1 MVGVLIA
8 VVIVA
13 VMIYMLIKGYQPQFV
28 LFGGGLLLMFIAI
41 AMGVGPEVIL
51 PKNIKATGWFGF
63 DPFESIRALMS
74 NRAATLGLI
83 IMSAGGFA
91 YYMNAIG
98 ASRAMVDVVIQ
109 PLRLIKSPYIVLGGA
124 FLVGQILKMF
134 IPSASGLG
142 MLLMVTVFPILRR
155 LGLGPLSATAAVAC
169 TGGIDF
175 GPADSQAIR
184 ASEVAQMDPMEY
196 FVTVM
201 PVVLISVAV
210 TMTIC
215 VLWNLFL
222 DKKAGITIEQGLK
235 EAANLEVEDSNESKA
250 PVFYAI
256 LPAVPLILLVVFSKY
271 VVTSVSLSVVPA
283 MFVSVFIAV
292 ICEIIRKKGDAKT
305 VSKDMMSFFQGM
317 GVQFTNVVSLV
328 VAGEVFA
335 QGLVAIGAVNTMIT
349 AVQNSGLSSMSMV
362 LIMTVFI
369 IVIAVIMG
377 SGNAAFF
384 SFAGM
389 VPEMSKGM
397 GMSSL
402 AMIMPLQFTSG
413 IARMM
418 SPISGAMIAE
428 SGIAGISPFDLVK
441 RTFVPMLAGAIAS
454 TVVSIAITL

>member
-1 MVGVLIA
+1 MVGILIS
-8 VVIVA
+8 VVIV
-13 VMIYMLIKGYQPQFV
+13 VGMIYMLIKQYQPQFV
-28 LFGGGLLLMFIAI
+28 LFGGGLLLMFIAL
-41 AMGVGPEVIL
+41 AMGAGPEMVL
-51 PKNIKATGWFGF
+51 PAKIKATGFFGF
-63 DPFESIRALMS
+63 DPFESIRALMA

-109 PLRLIKSPYIVLGGA
+109 PLKLIKSPYLVLGGA

-155 LGLGPLSATAAVAC
+155 LGLGPLSATAAIAC

-184 ASEVAQMDPMEY
+184 AAEVAGMSPMEY
-196 FVTVM
+196 FVTVL
-201 PVVLISVAV
+201 PVVFVSVAI
-210 TMTIC
+210 TMVVC
-215 VLWNLFL
+215 VLWNLYM
-222 DKKAGITIEQGLK
+222 DKREGITIAQGLK
-235 EAANLEVEDSNESKA
+235 DAAGLEIEDAGESRA

-256 LPAVPLILLVVFSKY
+256 LPAIPLILLIIFSQY
-271 VVTSVSLSVVPA
+271 VIDSVNLSVVTA
-283 MFVSVFIAV
+283 MFVSVFLAV
-292 ICEIIRKKGDAKT
+292 LCELIRKKGDAKR
-305 VSKDMMSFFQGM
+305 VSKELMAFFQGM

-335 QGLVAIGAVNTMIT
+335 QGLKAIGAIDTMIT
-349 AVQNSGLSSMSMV
+349 AVQNSGLSDISMV
-362 LIMTVFI
+362 LIMTTFI
-369 IVIAVIMG
+369 IIIAIIMG

-397 GMSSL
+397 GISSL

-413 IARMM
+413 IARIM

-428 SGIAGISPFDLVK
+428 AGIAGISPFDLVK
-441 RTFVPMLAGAIAS
+441 RTFIPMLAGAVSATI
-454 TVVSIAITL
+454 VSIMITL